1 MQVVR
6 AAAAV
11 LALLAFALPTPA
23 SADHVRCG
31 DVITQDTTLD
41 SDVVCA
47 GAFDDALTGVV
58 IGENGVTLNLNG
70 FTIQGPNSGE
80 QVGNQWGIHT
90 NGTPRRSVTIKNGA
104 IDGFSE
110 GLSVGLS
117 NSKIRN
123 LNSEGR
129 LRLSGQGN
137 VIRDSYLEDGDTG
150 LEVRGDDNRVL
161 RNTIFG
167 GDGHGIDV
175 SGARNQLVAN
185 TAGAFQGAGIYVDRF
200 SDVVIKRNDV
210 SDFAGIGD
218 GIAVMHG
225 SGGVIADNVA
235 SNHDSATGIYVDAA
249 GLLIRKNEAHRN
261 DLAGIWVRGSGNTIK
276 QNVANDNNPESL
288 ATYGIRV
295 EPGNIDGG
303 GNRAS
308 GNGALEQC
316 IGVRCK

>member
-1 MQVVR
+1 
-6 AAAAV
+6 
-11 LALLAFALPTPA
+11 
-23 SADHVRCG
+23 
-31 DVITQDTTLD
+31 VITQDTTLD
-41 SDVVCA
+41 SDVVCT

-58 IGENGVTLNLNG
+58 IGGNGVTLNLNG
-70 FTIQGPNSGE
+70 FTIQGPNTGE

-90 NGTPRRSVTIKNGA
+90 NGTPRRSVTIRNGA
-104 IDGFSE
+104 VDGFSE

-117 NSKIRN
+117 DSKIRH

-175 SGARNQLVAN
+175 SGARNHVVGN
-185 TAGAFQGAGIYVDRF
+185 TADAFQGFGIHVDQF
-200 SDVVIKRNDV
+200 SDVVINDNDV
-210 SDFAGIGD
+210 SDSRGIGAGIGVF
-218 GIAVMHG
+218 GG
-225 SGGVIADNVA
+225 SGGVISGNLAND
-235 SNHDSATGIYVDAA
+235 HDSSTGIFVDAA
-249 GLLIRKNEAHRN
+249 NLLIRKNEAHRN

-308 GNGALEQC
+308 GNGAPEQC